1 METVLRSASRE
12 VVIGPQQPF
21 CIIGERINPTGRKI
35 FQEQLRRGDLSRIEI
50 DVAQQVA
57 GGAMVLD
64 VNMGAPLADE
74 AELMVAAVKLIQGL
88 TDLPLCIDSSIIEV
102 LDAGLAAYQGKA
114 LVNSVTAE
122 DERLEAILP
131 LVKKYGAAVIALP
144 NDEEEIPEDPRK
156 RLDLARK
163 IIHVATGRF
172 GIPAEDIVIDP
183 LAMPVGADTS
193 LVVKT
198 METIS
203 LLREEFGVNTTLGAS
218 NVSFGMPDRH
228 AIGAAFLPM
237 AITSGLTSA
246 ILDARAPQIVRAVQ
260 AADLLLD
267 RDPWGASW
275 IAAHRAQ
282 QAAQA
287 QHRPRRDH
295 GAARDGRCG
304 RQHAALNSPQ
314 RKPARRAPPRRCQYD
329 GASAD
334 GVFTDGPV
342 RVDLRFEPSGRQ
354 VRVPA
359 GVSVFD
365 AASWNGIAIDSTC
378 GGHGTCKKCK
388 VRMLDGAAA
397 PSALDIRAFSPDE
410 LRDGWRLA
418 CRVLADG
425 DARIDVPPLAT
436 RPKAATVGVGRQV
449 ILRPAVQKRY
459 LELDEPSLADQRSD
473 IERILDGVDDLE
485 LRPDLHAVR
494 VAGRALRAADFKV
507 TAVIVDEVL
516 IDVQPGDTSGRLFG
530 IAFDLGTTT
539 VVATLLDLST
549 GTPVAVASALNQQQ
563 PFGADVITRISAT
576 MMDPDTL
583 ARLTAL
589 AQQTLAE
596 LAAEVCAAGGIDPA
610 EVYEVAL
617 AGNATMTH
625 IVLGIDP
632 EPLGVAPFILA
643 TRLLPEVLAAELGL
657 PAHPRARA
665 VIFPPFGAYVGGDI
679 TAGLL
684 ASGMDR
690 DARTRLF
697 IDIGTNCE
705 IVLGNRDWLLATAA
719 PAGPAFEGA
728 AIRCGM
734 RAADGAIEVVTMTPD
749 GLELKVIGDTEPAGL
764 CGSGLVD
771 AVTGLVRLGLL
782 DSSGRLVS
790 EERAAELAPGLADRL
805 TQLGAER
812 VFVLH
817 WLGEPGN
824 VSRSVYLSQ
833 RDVRELQFAKAAI
846 ATGWRILLEEA
857 GLEPGDIQQVLL
869 AGSFGSYLSPANA
882 IRIGLVPDIPVL
894 RVVSAGNVAGEGA
907 KMALLSV
914 RERAGGLAL
923 LEEVRYVE
931 LSDRADFNDRFVDQ
945 LAFPD

>member
-1 METVLRSASRE
+1 
-12 VVIGPQQPF
+12 
-21 CIIGERINPTGRKI
+21 
-35 FQEQLRRGDLSRIEI
+35 
-50 DVAQQVA
+50 
-57 GGAMVLD
+57 
-64 VNMGAPLADE
+64 
-74 AELMVAAVKLIQGL
+74 
-88 TDLPLCIDSSIIEV
+88 
-102 LDAGLAAYQGKA
+102 
-114 LVNSVTAE
+114 VT
-122 DERLEAILP
+122 
-131 LVKKYGAAVIALP
+131 
-144 NDEEEIPEDPRK
+144 
-156 RLDLARK
+156 
-163 IIHVATGRF
+163 T
-172 GIPAEDIVIDP
+172 
-183 LAMPVGADTS
+183 
-193 LVVKT
+193 
-198 METIS
+198 
-203 LLREEFGVNTTLGAS
+203 
-218 NVSFGMPDRH
+218 
-228 AIGAAFLPM
+228 
-237 AITSGLTSA
+237 
-246 ILDARAPQIVRAVQ
+246 
-260 AADLLLD
+260 
-267 RDPWGASW
+267 
-275 IAAHRAQ
+275 
-282 QAAQA
+282 A
-287 QHRPRRDH
+287 QHRD
-295 GAARDGRCG
+295 ADV
-304 RQHAALNSPQ
+304 
-314 RKPARRAPPRRCQYD
+314 
-329 GASAD
+329 SA
-334 GVFTDGPV
+334 DGPV

-388 VRMLDGAAA
+388 VRMLDGAAV

-418 CRVLADG
+418 CRVLAEG

-459 LELDEPSLADQRSD
+459 LELDEPSLTDQRSD

-485 LRPDLHAVR
+485 LRPDLHALR
-494 VAGRALRAADFKV
+494 VAGRVLRAADFKV

-596 LAAEVCAAGGIDPA
+596 LAAEACAAGGIDPA

-643 TRLLPEVLAAELGL
+643 TRLLPEVLAAELGI

-749 GLELKVIGDTEPAGL
+749 GLGLKVIGDTEPAGL

-882 IRIGLVPDIPVL
+882 IRLGLVPDIPVL

-945 LAFPD
+945 LAFPG